1 MRLTSASDALHSP
14 LLSQA
19 DILDLH
25 DRVHRDAPMPDHRY
39 DVAHRKLGD
48 ARSIYRGQGMDY
60 DESRPYLPG
69 DELRFMNWRVTART
83 GVPHM
88 KVFREER
95 KPGVFMVIDRR
106 GSMRFGTRTRL
117 KVTQAVRA
125 SAWLAFDARL
135 RNAPVGAV
143 ILDSDLKWEAESS
156 DEQGVYKLIE
166 AANTPCPPISA
177 EDSEP
182 ELAQVIKQLAVMLTQ
197 GSHVVLISDFHDID
211 DSCRTALLELSM
223 EHQLLAI
230 HITDAA
236 ELNLPDAGRLV
247 LQGKADRMV
256 SVDSSDPASRAQY
269 EQSAEN
275 IMASRKQ
282 LFSGLGIPYKTLM
295 THDDDPGGV
304 LRFV

>member
-1 MRLTSASDALHSP
+1 
-14 LLSQA
+14 
-19 DILDLH
+19 
-25 DRVHRDAPMPDHRY
+25 
-39 DVAHRKLGD
+39 
-48 ARSIYRGQGMDY
+48 
-60 DESRPYLPG
+60 
-69 DELRFMNWRVTART
+69 
-83 GVPHM
+83 
-88 KVFREER
+88 
-95 KPGVFMVIDRR
+95 
-106 GSMRFGTRTRL
+106 
-117 KVTQAVRA
+117 
-125 SAWLAFDARL
+125 
-135 RNAPVGAV
+135 
-143 ILDSDLKWEAESS
+143 
-156 DEQGVYKLIE
+156 
-166 AANTPCPPISA
+166 
-177 EDSEP
+177 
-182 ELAQVIKQLAVMLTQ
+182 MLTQ

>member
-1 MRLTSASDALHSP
+1 MRLTSASDALYRP

-19 DILDLH
+19 EILDLH
-25 DRVHRDAPMPDHRY
+25 DRVHRDAPMPEHRY
-39 DVAHRKLGD
+39 DVAQRKLGD

-106 GSMRFGTRTRL
+106 SSMRFGTRTRL

-143 ILDSDLKWEAESS
+143 ILDSDLTWEEESS
-156 DEQGVYKLIE
+156 DEQGIFKLIE
-166 AANTPCPPISA
+166 AANTPCPPNS
-177 EDSEP
+177 EDDPEP
-182 ELAQVIKQLAVMLTQ
+182 GLVQVIKQLSAMLTQ

-223 EHQLLAI
+223 QHQLLAI
-230 HITDAA
+230 QIVDPA

-247 LQGKADRMV
+247 LRGRSDRIV
-256 SVDSSDPASRAQY
+256 SVDSSDPVSRARY
-269 EQSAEN
+269 DKTAEN

-295 THDDDPGGV
+295 THDDDPGAV
-304 LRFV
+304 LRFA